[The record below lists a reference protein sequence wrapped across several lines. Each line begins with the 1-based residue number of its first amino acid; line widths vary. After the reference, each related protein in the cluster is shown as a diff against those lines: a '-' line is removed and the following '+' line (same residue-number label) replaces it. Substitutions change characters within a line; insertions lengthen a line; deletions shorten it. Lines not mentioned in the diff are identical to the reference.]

1 VSDKC
6 LNRARLRHARSTVS
20 WKPGV
25 SMMVRLLVYA
35 YSARITIGLA
45 DTVPA
50 GHTSHGHLDA
60 HTRRDGAAEHRGVRC
75 WARASGL
82 AEMRLRAR
90 A

>member
-1 VSDKC
+1 
-6 LNRARLRHARSTVS
+6 
-20 WKPGV
+20 
-25 SMMVRLLVYA
+25 
-35 YSARITIGLA
+35 LA